1 VRLRIRRR
9 AKKELLDID
18 DDATFFA
25 VVRAILDLEAN
36 PRPRGYDKVEGQ
48 DEVYR
53 IWVGRDW
60 RVLYSI
66 DADRGDLVVETV
78 RRKDVTT
85 YRPRG

>member
-1 VRLRIRRR
+1 VRFRIRRR

-25 VVRAILDLEAN
+25 IVRAILDLETN
-36 PRPRGYDKVEGQ
+36 PRPRGYDKVEGG
-48 DEVYR
+48 DEIYR

-66 DADRGDLVVETV
+66 SSAHNELIVEAV
-78 RRKDVTT
+78 RRKDERT
-85 YRPRG
+85 YR

>member
-48 DEVYR
+48 EEIYR

-60 RVLYSI
+60 RVVYSI
-66 DADRGDLVVETV
+66 DAGRGDLIIEAV
-78 RRKDVTT
+78 RRKDEGT
-85 YRPRG
+85 YRR

>member
-48 DEVYR
+48 GEIFR

-60 RVLYSI
+60 RILYSI
-66 DADRGDLVVETV
+66 DADRGDRVIEAV
-78 RRKDVTT
+78 RRKDEGT
-85 YRPRG
+85 YRR

>member
-1 VRLRIRRR
+1 MRLRIRRR
-9 AKKELLDID
+9 AKKELLDIN

-25 VVRAILDLEAN
+25 VVRAILQLEVN

-48 DEVYR
+48 EEIYR

-66 DADRGDLVVETV
+66 DAARDELIIEAV
-78 RRKDVTT
+78 RKKDEGT
-85 YRPRG
+85 YRR

>member
-18 DDATFFA
+18 DDATFFT

-36 PRPRGYDKVEGQ
+36 PRPRGYNKVEGQ
-48 DEVYR
+48 EEVYR
-53 IWVGRDW
+53 IWVGREW

-66 DADRGDLVVETV
+66 DADRNELVVEAV
-78 RRKDVTT
+78 RKKDEGT
-85 YRPRG
+85 YRR

>member
-1 VRLRIRRR
+1 MRLRIRRR

-18 DDATFFA
+18 DDATLFA
-25 VVRAILDLEAN
+25 VVRAILDLESD

-48 DEVYR
+48 EEIYR

-66 DADRGDLVVETV
+66 ETGKGDLIIETV
-78 RRKDVTT
+78 RRKDEGT
-85 YRPRG
+85 YRR

>member
-1 VRLRIRRR
+1 MRLRIRRR

-18 DDATFFA
+18 DDTTFFA
-25 VVRAILDLEAN
+25 LVRAILDLEAN

-48 DEVYR
+48 DELYR

-66 DADRGDLVVETV
+66 NAERNELVIEAV
-78 RRKDVTT
+78 RKKDEGT
-85 YRPRG
+85 YRR

>member
-1 VRLRIRRR
+1 MRLRIRRR

-25 VVRAILDLEAN
+25 VVRAILELEAN

-48 DEVYR
+48 DEIYR

-66 DADRGDLVVETV
+66 QAEGNELVIETV
-78 RRKDVTT
+78 RRKDEGT
-85 YRPRG
+85 YRR

>member
-1 VRLRIRRR
+1 MRLRIRRR
-9 AKKELLDID
+9 ARKELLDID

-36 PRPRGYDKVEGQ
+36 PRPRGYDSVEGQ
-48 DEVYR
+48 EEVYR

-66 DADRGDLVVETV
+66 DADHSHVIIEAV
-78 RRKDVTT
+78 RKKDKGT
-85 YRPRG
+85 YRT

>member
-18 DDATFFA
+18 DDATFFS
-25 VVRAILDLEAN
+25 VVGAILDLEAN

-48 DEVYR
+48 EEVYR

-66 DADRGDLVVETV
+66 NAERNELIVEAV
-78 RRKDVTT
+78 RKKDEGT
-85 YRPRG
+85 YRR

>member
-1 VRLRIRRR
+1 MRLRIRRR

-25 VVRAILDLEAN
+25 VVRAILELEAN

-48 DEVYR
+48 DEIYP

-66 DADRGDLVVETV
+66 QAERNEVVIEAV
-78 RRKDVTT
+78 RRKDEGTH
-85 YRPRG
+85 RR